1 MRKPIKNQSPEGFP
15 SGLSGAATRI
25 RTGDLIL
32 TKDVLYQ
39 LSHSSVPQEFFL
51 VTLIIISNFFRFV
64 NTFFKK
70 NLNIFFLAFL
80 PFI

>member
-1 MRKPIKNQSPEGFP
+1 MKNQSPEALT

-39 LSHSSVPQEFFL
+39 LSHSSNSHKD
-51 VTLIIISNFFRFV
+51 ISS
-64 NTFFKK
+64 
-70 NLNIFFLAFL
+70 
-80 PFI
+80 